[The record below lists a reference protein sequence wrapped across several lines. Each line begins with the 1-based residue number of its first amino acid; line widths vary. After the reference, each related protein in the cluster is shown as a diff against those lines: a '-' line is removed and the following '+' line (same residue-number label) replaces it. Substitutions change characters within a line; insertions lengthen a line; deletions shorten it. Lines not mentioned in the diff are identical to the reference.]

1 MTNSQNLS
9 DEVDTKTETRQ
20 CDKHGDYEA
29 ELFRMTERGPW
40 LGGKC
45 IECLEER
52 RKWEEENE
60 RRNRE
65 SERRAK
71 IERLMGNSGIP
82 RRFQDRT
89 LDSYKAET
97 EGQKR
102 ALQIARKMAGGNPN
116 DGVSLVFCGKPG
128 TGKTHLACGI
138 AHEWIQAGT
147 PALFATV
154 LAAIRHIKSTY
165 NRESEITEEQ
175 AIDVFTRTELL
186 ILDEIGVQLGT
197 EHEKMLLFEIINER
211 YQQMRPTILISNLTR
226 DELTDY
232 LGDRVMDRFRESG
245 AVVAFDW
252 QSYRGGK
259 S

>member
-9 DEVDTKTETRQ
+9 DSMDTKTETRQ
-20 CDKHGDYEA
+20 CDKHGEFEA
-29 ELFRMTERGPW
+29 ELFRIMDKW
-40 LGGKC
+40 HGGLC
-45 IECLEER
+45 PRCDEER
-52 RKWEEENE
+52 VKAEAERKRREELAEKQ
-60 RRNRE
+60 R
-65 SERRAK
+65 K
-71 IERLMGNSGIP
+71 VERLMGDSGIP

-89 LDSYKAET
+89 LDSYRAET

-102 ALQIARKMAGGNPN
+102 ALQIARKMAGGNPD

-138 AHEWIQAGT
+138 AHEWIETGI

-175 AIDVFTRTELL
+175 AISVFTRTELL

-226 DELTDY
+226 SELTDY

-252 QSYRGGK
+252 DSYRGGK